1 LLKHNTIITMKTIEI
16 QGLKRSDLT
25 KQSLKALRIDEL
37 VPCVLYGGAEP
48 VHFTVPLAS
57 FKTLVYTP
65 SVYIVKL
72 VVDGK
77 EYSSVMQDIQFHP
90 VNDIIQHVDFLEIN
104 EASAVTIQVPI
115 KITGVS
121 EGVKQGGKLVAKV
134 RRLKVKALSK
144 QLPDSI
150 EVDITP
156 LKIGGHIRVRDLKL
170 KGVEFLDAPSN
181 VVVAVRTT
189 RNVAAEPVADKK

>member
-1 LLKHNTIITMKTIEI
+1 MKTIEI

-104 EASAVTIQVPI
+104 EVSAVTIQVPI

>member
-1 LLKHNTIITMKTIEI
+1 MLKYNTIITMKTIEI

>member
-1 LLKHNTIITMKTIEI
+1 MLKHNTIITMKTIEI

>member
-1 LLKHNTIITMKTIEI
+1 LLKYNTIITMKTIEI

-104 EASAVTIQVPI
+104 EVSAVTIQVPI

>member
-1 LLKHNTIITMKTIEI
+1 MLKYNTIITMKTIEI

-104 EASAVTIQVPI
+104 EVSAVTIQVPI

>member
-1 LLKHNTIITMKTIEI
+1 MKTIEI